1 MTNTFLTAQLIA
13 REALPLL
20 QSNMVMPYL
29 VHRNHSDEFKK
40 QGDTIQIRKPAV
52 FVADEFN
59 NTINLQDVGEGQVL
73 VKLDKIA
80 DVSVELTSKEL
91 TLNVEDF
98 NQQILGPAVLA
109 IAEKVNRDLLSLYV
123 DIPYFVGT
131 PGTVP
136 STLQSFADARKVLD
150 THKVPL
156 ATRRAVWNPD
166 ANAQLAIIPAVVN
179 AEKSGTTVALR
190 EGSMGRVQG
199 LDNYMAQ
206 SVFTHVAGGYTALAD
221 VKTTATAGATTIKL
235 ESTAGTAVTSLKKGD
250 IFTVSGNQYVV
261 TADSAAA
268 VAGIINAVAIY
279 PAMKAAVTNAPVTF
293 ADKTTAAHA
302 ANLAFHE
309 SAFCL
314 VSRPLELPRGATEA
328 YVTSFNGLSLRV
340 VFGYD
345 VAKKKQTMSV
355 DMLYGVKT
363 MYPELAVQVL
373 G

>member
-1 MTNTFLTAQLIA
+1 MSNTFLTAQLIA

-40 QGDTIQIRKPAV
+40 KGDTIQIRKPAV
-52 FVADEFN
+52 FVADEFGG
-59 NTINLQDVGEGQVL
+59 TINLQDVGEGQVL

-109 IAEKVNRDLLSLYV
+109 IAEKVNRDLLGLYV
-123 DIPYFVGT
+123 DVPYHVGAA
-131 PGTVP
+131 GSVP
-136 STLQSFADARKVLD
+136 STLQSFADARSALNSR
-150 THKVPL
+150 KVPL

-166 ANAQLAIIPAVVN
+166 ADAQLSIIPAVVN
-179 AEKSGTTVALR
+179 AEKSGTTLALR
-190 EGSMGRVQG
+190 EGSMGRIQG

-206 SVFTHVAGGYTALAD
+206 SVFTHVAGGYTSLAD
-221 VKTTATAGATTIKL
+221 VTVTAAKDATVIKM
-235 ESTAGTAVTSLKKGD
+235 ESTAGTATTALKKGD
-250 IFTVSGNQYVV
+250 IFTLGGNQYVV
-261 TADSAAA
+261 TEDTTSA
-268 VAGIINAVAIY
+268 VAGDIASVKIY
-279 PAMKAAVTNAPVTF
+279 PALKAAVSNAPVTF
-293 ADKTTAAHA
+293 TDRTSAAHA

-314 VSRPLELPRGATEA
+314 VTRPLELPRGATEA

-340 VFGYD
+340 VFGYN
-345 VAKKKQTMSV
+345 VTTKKQTMSV

>member
-1 MTNTFLTAQLIA
+1 MPNTFLTAQLIA

-29 VHRNHSDEFKK
+29 VHRNHENEFKK

-52 FVADEFN
+52 FVADEFGG
-59 NTINLQDVGEGQVL
+59 TINLQDVGEGQVL

-109 IAEKVNRDLLSLYV
+109 IAEKANRDLLSLYS
-123 DIPYFVGT
+123 DIPYHVGT
-131 PGTVP
+131 PGSVP
-136 STLQSFADARKVLD
+136 NTLQSFADARKVLD

-199 LDNYMAQ
+199 LDNFMAQ

-221 VKTTATAGATTIKL
+221 VTVTAAKGATTIKM
-235 ESTAGTAVTSLKKGD
+235 ESAGNSSTASLKKGD
-250 IFTVSGNQYVV
+250 IFVIGGNQYVV
-261 TADSAAA
+261 TADTAAA
-268 VAGIINAVAIY
+268 VAGDIATVNIY
-279 PAMKAAVTNAPVTF
+279 PELKVAANNAAVTFT
-293 ADKTTAAHA
+293 DRTSGAHA

-314 VSRPLELPRGATEA
+314 VTRPLELPKGATEA

-340 VFGYD
+340 VFGYN
-345 VAKKKQTMSV
+345 VTTKKQIMSI
-355 DMLYGVKT
+355 DMLYGIKT